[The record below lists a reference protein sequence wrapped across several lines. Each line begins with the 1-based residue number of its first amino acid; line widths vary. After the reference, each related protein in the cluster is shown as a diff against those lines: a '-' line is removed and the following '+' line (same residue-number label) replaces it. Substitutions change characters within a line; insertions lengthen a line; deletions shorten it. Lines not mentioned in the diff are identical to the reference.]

1 MIESESK
8 IARSE
13 VTDDHISL
21 VLEHIRKYNSHFLLS
36 SGLAN
41 NIVNGHQNFC
51 IQKKIDIDKV
61 NSLECDGTNT
71 NIGWKEGVKK

>member
-41 NIVNGHQNFC
+41 NIVNGH
-51 IQKKIDIDKV
+51 
-61 NSLECDGTNT
+61 
-71 NIGWKEGVKK
+71 